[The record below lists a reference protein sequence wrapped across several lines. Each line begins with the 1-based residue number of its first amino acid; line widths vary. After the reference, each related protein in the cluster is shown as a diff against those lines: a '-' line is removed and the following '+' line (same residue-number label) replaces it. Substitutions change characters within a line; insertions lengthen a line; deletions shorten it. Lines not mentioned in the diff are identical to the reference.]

1 MYFILFSKTRFTLSC
16 FVTEFLL
23 SLQKGDTKTPR
34 MILISELVRRQEDKK
49 TYVIAPVFKN
59 NIGRLENDFLQL
71 KYKKNTYI

>member
-1 MYFILFSKTRFTLSC
+1 
-16 FVTEFLL
+16 
-23 SLQKGDTKTPR
+23 

-71 KYKKNTYI
+71 KYKKNTYIWSADP